1 MVMIV
6 GHKFFVSLD
15 ILNSSLGVKGRVL
28 VMIRWGAVFMR
39 WWTLL
44 FLVSGAAC
52 VQQSKCDDIHSDSD
66 CGGKNSSFTFRH
78 IFPFAIY

>member
-1 MVMIV
+1 
-6 GHKFFVSLD
+6 
-15 ILNSSLGVKGRVL
+15 
-28 VMIRWGAVFMR
+28 MR

-66 CGGKNSSFTFRH
+66 CGGKNSSITFH
-78 IFPFAIY
+78 VISLS